1 MLPKVVLQQFVSF
14 FQFARDGQTRKGVS
28 YQGRLYELVEK
39 FSVSD
44 RMAAYELGYQLMR
57 QGEDVIITVSANHYS
72 LWSPLTAE
80 TRSIP
85 SNRPSL
91 VTSGSTC

>member
-14 FQFARDGQTRKGVS
+14 FQFAREGQIRKGIS

-57 QGEDVIITVSANHYS
+57 QGEDVIITVSAHHYS
-72 LWSPLTAE
+72 LWSPLATENSVPAA
-80 TRSIP
+80 
-85 SNRPSL
+85 NRSL
-91 VTSGSTC
+91 VASTL